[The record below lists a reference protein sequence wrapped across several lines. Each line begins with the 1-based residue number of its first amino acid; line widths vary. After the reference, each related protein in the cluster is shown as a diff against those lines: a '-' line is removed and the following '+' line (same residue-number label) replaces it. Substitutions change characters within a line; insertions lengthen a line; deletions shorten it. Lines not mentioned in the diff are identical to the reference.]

1 MRILRACALAAAL
14 VLAAAGC
21 GGGNSRSDG
30 APEAVEFVVHTGPGG
45 GSDVFAREVTALLQ
59 QTGLIA
65 PNSWT
70 VRNENGGS
78 GAAAMAF
85 LARLS
90 GDEDT
95 VALSTP
101 TWITTPLT
109 TSGSISLDDL
119 TYVAQLVSE
128 PMLMAVKADSPYA
141 TIQDF
146 VAAARAEPGGLVQTG
161 GSVTSVDAIAGEIIQ
176 ATTGADWSYLSFEG
190 GGERIAA
197 VLSGDA
203 DMMFGSPVDF
213 TEQVRAGNLR
223 VIASIGSEPSALFP
237 DAPTLPASGIDVPV
251 PHQVRGLIGPPD
263 MPEESIAYYAGLF
276 EKLTATPEWAAYV
289 EKSGLTTAFANGPD
303 FERNMTEQSELLR
316 TNLSELGLLAR

>member
-1 MRILRACALAAAL
+1 MGIVRKCALAAAL

-21 GGGNSRSDG
+21 GGGSSRSGG

-45 GSDVFAREVTALLQ
+45 GSDVFAREVTGLLQ
-59 QTGLIA
+59 QTGLIT

-128 PMLMAVKADSPYA
+128 PMLMAVKADSPHDN
-141 TIQDF
+141 IQDF
-146 VAAARAEPGGLVQTG
+146 VTAARAEPGGLVQTG

-176 ATTGADWSYLSFEG
+176 AATGTDWSYLSFEG

-203 DMMFGSPVDF
+203 DMMFGSPTDF
-213 TEQVRAGNLR
+213 TEQVRAGKLK
-223 VIASIGSEPSALFP
+223 VIGTIGPEASALFP
-237 DAPTLPASGIDVPV
+237 DAPTLPASGIDAAVPQ
-251 PHQVRGLIGPPD
+251 QVRGLIGPPD
-263 MPEESIAYYAGLF
+263 MPEEAIAYYTGVF

-289 EKSGLTTAFANGPD
+289 EKAGLTTTFANGAE
-303 FERNMTEQSELLR
+303 FERNMTAQADLLR
-316 TNLSELGLLAR
+316 DNLSELGLLAR